1 MQSWV
6 TNFKALLGINLSRT
20 GLSIDTHVAEKT
32 FYSLVLYAHLNF
44 TLKHLWK
51 TVYTNKY
58 GSHKD
63 TQARCVLPTKALTG
77 IGSKLD

>member
-44 TLKHLWK
+44 TLKHFME
-51 TVYTNKY
+51 N
-58 GSHKD
+58 
-63 TQARCVLPTKALTG
+63 G
-77 IGSKLD
+77 IHE